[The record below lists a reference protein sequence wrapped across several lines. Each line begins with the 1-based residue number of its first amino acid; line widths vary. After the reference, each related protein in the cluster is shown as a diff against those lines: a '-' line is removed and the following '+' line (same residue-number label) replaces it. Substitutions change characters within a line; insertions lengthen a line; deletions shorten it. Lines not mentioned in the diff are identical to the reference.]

1 MRNSQPAGH
10 DQWLQVGLHHHINRS
25 LKGIPRLIFSTTILN
40 MSLWQTCLNGS
51 VSAFGT
57 TQSAFLILFTT
68 VILLVPQRATVRRI
82 TGLLALSALTYIL
95 QETFFQ
101 LSSNPHWRAAAAPLF
116 WIQFLSAS
124 EIVLVSRVDAACF
137 SASRRQSRTATTAV
151 QAMEAIALLWNL
163 RRVGT
168 RWQVKTLS
176 ATPRTG
182 PASSSRTLFVLTRL
196 TTTLLAYLVLD
207 IMISGPS
214 PNAVLVSYEKETLF
228 APDSLSLEDF
238 IFRIIG
244 TVSFW
249 LSTAL
254 INLLMSN
261 SVAIFSV
268 LVGLS
273 APKDCPPL
281 YGSIGEAYSVRQFWG

>member
-1 MRNSQPAGH
+1 MKTPQPAGH
-10 DQWLQVGLHHHINRS
+10 DQWLQVGLHQHINRS
-25 LKGIPRLIFSTTILN
+25 LKGIPRLMFSTTILN

-51 VSAFGT
+51 VLAFGV
-57 TQSAFLILFTT
+57 TQSAFLILFTI
-68 VILLVPQRATVRRI
+68 VILLVPQHATVRRL
-82 TGLLALSALTYIL
+82 TGLLALSSLTYIL

-101 LSSNPHWRAAAAPLF
+101 LSTNPHWRAAAAPLF

-124 EIVLVSRVDAACF
+124 EMLLVSRVDAAYF

-151 QAMEAIALLWNL
+151 RAMQVITLLWNL

-168 RWQVKTLS
+168 KWQVKTLS
-176 ATPRTG
+176 ATPRSG
-182 PASSSRTLFVLTRL
+182 PGSSSRNSFLLTRL
-196 TTTLLAYLVLD
+196 TTTLLLYLVLD
-207 IMISGPS
+207 IMVSGPS
-214 PNAVLVSYEKETLF
+214 PDSVLVSREKETLF
-228 APDSLSLEDF
+228 EPGSLSLEDF

-261 SVAIFSV
+261 TVAIFSV

-281 YGSIGEAYSVRQFWG
+281 YGSIGEAYSVRRFWG